1 MCTIENGVHV
11 VSAYTYGHSTVILAP
26 NGKVLD
32 EAAVMVARL
41 QKWVRMNRSGDVT
54 IPYGISG
61 IDRDASDGKHTGLDS
76 FAKI

>member
-11 VSAYTYGHSTVILAP
+11 VSAYTYGHSTVILVP

-41 QKWVRMNRSGDVT
+41 QKWV
-54 IPYGISG
+54 
-61 IDRDASDGKHTGLDS
+61 
-76 FAKI
+76 